1 MSRYELFVR
10 SHLGDLYRRAREVLE
25 SEEDAALAAQPKV
38 SGGDGQI
45 SRPWSPNRVWRCWAR

>member
-25 SEEDAALAAQPKV
+25 SEEDAALVAQFLCLEAFRRLEE
-38 SGGDGQI
+38 DE
-45 SRPWSPNRVWRCWAR
+45 WSLS